1 MEARQLTVSIPR
13 LEAPS
18 VGSRLLKKFGI
29 QIMEKRDN
37 GYINVYYIND
47 TILMGIM
54 DIYIYDSILCIH
66 IYMIVNVYKH
76 DSNDNNNNIHGYL

>member
-54 DIYIYDSILCIH
+54 DR
-66 IYMIVNVYKH
+66 
-76 DSNDNNNNIHGYL
+76 

>member
-1 MEARQLTVSIPR
+1 MDFPAFWSMDPGMEARQLTVSIPR

-54 DIYIYDSILCIH
+54 DIYIYIW
-66 IYMIVNVYKH
+66 
-76 DSNDNNNNIHGYL
+76 